1 MSIPNIVAAPLS
13 SIPSEIICA
22 RDYERTAEAFI
33 SPDCFAYLS
42 GGSGHEV
49 TLQNN
54 RKAFANLAI
63 TPRIFKDVSNA
74 HTQVKILGCSLKHPI
89 LLAPVAYQ
97 ALVHQNGEMATACAA
112 AATDTC
118 LVSSTLSSTAL
129 EAVAS
134 AAGDERWFQLYF
146 QSRDEDTSALVERAV
161 GAGYRALVVTVDAAL
176 QAPSIRAIRAGFQF
190 PEQLVP
196 ANLVDQRPVTP
207 PVIETADQRH
217 IFLSYMQNAPSR
229 EKLKRLVDESPV
241 PVLVKGVLHADDA
254 RELKALGVAGII
266 VSNHG
271 GRTLDGAP
279 ASLSVLPAIRQA
291 VGDDYPLLLD
301 SGIRSG
307 DDVFKAIALGAN
319 AVLIGRLQ
327 VYALSVAGPLG
338 VAHMIKLLREEL
350 ALCMAMA
357 GCASIADIR
366 ATQLVSNVEW

>member
-1 MSIPNIVAAPLS
+1 
-13 SIPSEIICA
+13 
-22 RDYERTAEAFI
+22 
-33 SPDCFAYLS
+33 
-42 GGSGHEV
+42 
-49 TLQNN
+49 
-54 RKAFANLAI
+54 
-63 TPRIFKDVSNA
+63 
-74 HTQVKILGCSLKHPI
+74 
-89 LLAPVAYQ
+89 
-97 ALVHQNGEMATACAA
+97 
-112 AATDTC
+112 
-118 LVSSTLSSTAL
+118 
-129 EAVAS
+129 
-134 AAGDERWFQLYF
+134 
-146 QSRDEDTSALVERAV
+146 
-161 GAGYRALVVTVDAAL
+161 VVTVDAAL

-307 DDVFKAIALGAN
+307 DDVFKAIALGAD

-366 ATQLVSNVEW
+366 ATQLVSKVEW